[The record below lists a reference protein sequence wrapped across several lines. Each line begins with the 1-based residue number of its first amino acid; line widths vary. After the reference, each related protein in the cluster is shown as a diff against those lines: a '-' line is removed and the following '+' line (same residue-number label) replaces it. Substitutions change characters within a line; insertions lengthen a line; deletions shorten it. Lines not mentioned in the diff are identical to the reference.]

1 MVNLNA
7 IHKNKS
13 KRYSNLV
20 IPVTRSEKIFDY
32 FNYFI
37 TTALA
42 LSMVLPVLHVLA
54 LSFSSAD
61 VVNMSGLHII
71 PKKFSLEGYRYIL
84 KSKYIWIGYF
94 NTILRVVANTVLGLL
109 TTMGMAYP
117 LAKKKLPG
125 RSVFTWFIIIP
136 MFIAGGLVPSY
147 LNIRDL
153 GLIDSRWALILPIL
167 AKPYNIIIMRN
178 FFMNIPDSL
187 EEAAEIDGANSIYI
201 LFRIIFP
208 LSMPIIATVGLWTI
222 VDQWNRW
229 FDCLI
234 YIRDTNKYVLQV
246 VLRRIIFET
255 SVEMIDAKNNTRMVV
270 SQEVIKNATIV
281 VAIVPI
287 LVIYPFIQKYFV
299 KGIMVGSLKG

>member
-1 MVNLNA
+1 MVNLN
-7 IHKNKS
+7 IIRKNRS
-13 KRYSNLV
+13 KKNGNSI

-32 FNYFI
+32 FNYLI
-37 TTALA
+37 TGILA
-42 LSMVLPVLHVLA
+42 LTMIFPVIHVLS

-71 PKKFSLEGYRYIL
+71 PKKFSVEGYRYIL
-84 KSKYIWIGYF
+84 NSKYLWTGYY
-94 NTILRVVANTVLGLL
+94 NTILRVVANTTLALL

-136 MFIAGGLVPSY
+136 MFVAGGLVPSY

-167 AKPYNIIIMRN
+167 AKPFNVIIMRN

-201 LFRIIFP
+201 LFKIILP
-208 LSMPIIATVGLWTI
+208 LSMPIIATIGLWTI

-255 SVEMIDAKNNTRMVV
+255 SVEMIDARNNTRMVV

-281 VAIVPI
+281 VAMAPI
-287 LVIYPFIQKYFV
+287 LAIYPFIQKYFV